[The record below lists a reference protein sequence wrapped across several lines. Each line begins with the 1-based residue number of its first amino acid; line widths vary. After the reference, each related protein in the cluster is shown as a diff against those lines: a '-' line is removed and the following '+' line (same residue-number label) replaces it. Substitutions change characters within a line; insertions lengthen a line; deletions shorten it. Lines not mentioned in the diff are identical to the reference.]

1 MLVAASS
8 PLSALA
14 WVFILG
20 IVAVGFLIG
29 LSISAFI
36 LKLACRTAGAEV
48 PETGRAMVISFL
60 ESFVGGALYVSSVV
74 TATFLGKAANAQQMT
89 LAAFAGLSAVSV
101 TFLVPAG
108 IYVPMLRVDFSKG
121 LLISV
126 LRYVIT
132 IVLFAG
138 FFIAITVALIGTGKI
153 KVH

>member
-1 MLVAASS
+1 MLVAAQT
-8 PLSALA
+8 PLTALA

-20 IVAVGFLIG
+20 IAAVGLFIG

-48 PETGRAMVISFL
+48 PETGRAMVVSFL
-60 ESFVGGALYVSSVV
+60 ESFVGGVIYASSVM
-74 TATFLGKAANAQQMT
+74 TATLLGKAANAQQTT

-108 IYVPMLRVDFSKG
+108 LYVPMLRVSFSKG
-121 LLISV
+121 LLISI

-153 KVH
+153 KLH